1 MLEWMY
7 GLLVVAIIVA
17 VVLAYFEAIDLFELI
32 GGVLKLT
39 AGLLFAVG
47 AFFVWLV
54 TRRRQESDLER
65 PSDARRPRA
74 RLPNRDRPL
83 RDQLSKS
90 VCDGRHINCEIN
102 HSWPRR

>member
-17 VVLAYFEAIDLFELI
+17 LVLAYFEAIDLFELVASVVQLI
-32 GGVLKLT
+32 

-54 TRRRQESDLER
+54 TRRRQDKR
-65 PSDARRPRA
+65 P
-74 RLPNRDRPL
+74 
-83 RDQLSKS
+83 
-90 VCDGRHINCEIN
+90 
-102 HSWPRR
+102 

>member
-17 VVLAYFEAIDLFELI
+17 LVLAYFEAIDLFELVAAVVQLI
-32 GGVLKLT
+32 

-54 TRRRQESDLER
+54 TRRRQDKR
-65 PSDARRPRA
+65 P
-74 RLPNRDRPL
+74 
-83 RDQLSKS
+83 
-90 VCDGRHINCEIN
+90 
-102 HSWPRR
+102 

>member
-17 VVLAYFEAIDLFELI
+17 LVLAYFEAIDLFELVAAMVQLI
-32 GGVLKLT
+32 

-54 TRRRQESDLER
+54 TRRRQDKR
-65 PSDARRPRA
+65 P
-74 RLPNRDRPL
+74 
-83 RDQLSKS
+83 
-90 VCDGRHINCEIN
+90 
-102 HSWPRR
+102 